1 MELSLKHKPPRRL
14 NERGPFFLCL
24 SFPQVE
30 RLERIPMKQ
39 TLVDNKSVVASVAS
53 VSSLL
58 FVPTI
63 VALFEVVNKVFS
75 DSHHRSSP
83 NNNINYND
91 DNVNNNNT
99 KDNDYVNNNST
110 IPKQNKAIRMFIFF
124 PIKKLE
130 GGVT

>member
-1 MELSLKHKPPRRL
+1 MKGVHFSSVFLSPK
-14 NERGPFFLCL
+14 
-24 SFPQVE
+24 VE

-63 VALFEVVNKVFS
+63 VALLEVVNKVFS

-124 PIKKLE
+124 PIKN
-130 GGVT
+130 